1 MNFTELKNIKIEKDE
16 FKAKLEE
23 FKKDMAQ
30 KNTVQQS
37 TGTLQNLLSV
47 FKNSRAKST
56 SIAAT
61 RKCAKVSQTEISA
74 RRNRKNKFA
83 KDSRRRG
90 SKETGGRKCGTGGT
104 G

>member
-30 KNTVQQS
+30 KDTVQQS
-37 TGTLQNLLSV
+37 TGTLPNLLSL

-61 RKCAKVSQTEISA
+61 RKCAKVGKTEISA

-83 KDSRRRG
+83 KYSCRRG
-90 SKETGGRKCGTGGT
+90 NKKTGGGKCGTC
-104 G
+104 